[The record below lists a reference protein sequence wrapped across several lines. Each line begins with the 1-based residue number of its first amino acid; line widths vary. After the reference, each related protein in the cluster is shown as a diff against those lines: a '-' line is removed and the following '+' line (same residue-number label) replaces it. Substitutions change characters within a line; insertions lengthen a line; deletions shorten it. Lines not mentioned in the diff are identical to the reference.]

1 MCVLKSITMINIG
14 LYSKKIRFLMVMAVL
29 VLCVAA
35 PLAAYPR
42 ISFGASW
49 AGMSLQGTV
58 AGDEYG
64 TMVSKS
70 NGLNITLEG
79 EAVPVEQWALI
90 FRGQANVFKPVI
102 ESNGVAQP
110 QNPDAVLPIK
120 ATGRFGIATGW
131 QLPFSDWT
139 LRDFPLDL
147 TVGLGAVL
155 NMMHLSYDT
164 PLMHYSATELA
175 LGAAAYLSLSWYFSP
190 HFGLSFSTMPG
201 LTVMDWTTTTTTAT
215 SGAPVKKDSLT
226 FTSLK
231 FSWDATLAATIRF
244 GW

>member
-1 MCVLKSITMINIG
+1 MLT
-14 LYSKKIRFLMVMAVL
+14 LAVL
-29 VLCVAA
+29 IFFITA

-42 ISFGASW
+42 ISLGASW

-58 AGDEYG
+58 AGSDYG
-64 TMVSKS
+64 TLTSKS

-79 EAVPVEQWALI
+79 EVVPIKQWALI
-90 FRGQANVFKPVI
+90 FRGQANIFKPVI
-102 ESNGVAQP
+102 ESNGIKQP
-110 QNPDAVLPIK
+110 QTEGAVLPRT

-139 LRDFPLDL
+139 LRDFPLDM
-147 TVGLGAVL
+147 TIGLGAVL
-155 NMMHLSYDT
+155 NLLHLSYDT
-164 PLMHYSATELA
+164 RLMHYSATELA
-175 LGAAAYLSLSWYFSP
+175 LGAGAYLSLSWYFSP
-190 HFGLSFSTMPG
+190 HFGLSFSTMPA
-201 LTVMDWTTTTTTAT
+201 LTIMDWTTSTTTAT
-215 SGAPVKKDSLT
+215 SGAPVKSDSLT